1 MKISLLINM
10 KMTTI
15 VGIFI
20 FISIFI
26 SREKMRFYHL
36 GLCAEMVLP
45 NVLIFCFSYF
55 VLYFTRLVIIIL
67 YYLFLHGVT
76 SGFGFV

>member
-1 MKISLLINM
+1 M
-10 KMTTI
+10 KMPTI

-26 SREKMRFYHL
+26 SREKNEVLSPRL
-36 GLCAEMVLP
+36 RAEMVLP